1 MGATASINYA
11 ATRKYKPSEPI
22 EVKFD
27 KVVKYD
33 DGDEKPFRGWCLVFM
48 VKQVLLLTCLLNIL
62 FENAIKNSIFYTC
75 VCVLHT

>member
-11 ATRKYKPSEPI
+11 ATKKYKPSEPI
-22 EVKFD
+22 EVKFN

-33 DGDEKPFRGWCLVFM
+33 DGDEKPFRGWCLIFM

-62 FENAIKNSIFYTC
+62 FEGC
-75 VCVLHT
+75 H

>member
-11 ATRKYKPSEPI
+11 ASKKYKPSEPI

-33 DGDEKPFRGWCLVFM
+33 DGEEKPFRGWFSS
-48 VKQVLLLTCLLNIL
+48 NY
-62 FENAIKNSIFYTC
+62 N
-75 VCVLHT
+75 